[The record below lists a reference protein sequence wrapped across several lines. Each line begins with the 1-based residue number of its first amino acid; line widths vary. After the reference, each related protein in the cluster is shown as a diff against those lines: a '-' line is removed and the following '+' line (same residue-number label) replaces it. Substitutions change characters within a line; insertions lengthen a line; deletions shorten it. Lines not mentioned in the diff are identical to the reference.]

1 MDENGADQPEPTGD
15 IDLPPAN
22 TRRWTIRRKA
32 AVVLAVQRGVLSIEA
47 ACERYRL
54 SREEF
59 AAWERAI
66 ERHGIH
72 GLRVTRLQIYR
83 DTE

>member
-1 MDENGADQPEPTGD
+1 MDCSGADRTDATGD

-32 AVVLAVQRGVLSIEA
+32 AVVLAVQRGTLNIEA

-59 AAWERAI
+59 AGWEKSI
-66 ERHGIH
+66 EHHGIH
-72 GLRVTRLQIYR
+72 GLRVTRFQIYR

>member
-1 MDENGADQPEPTGD
+1 MDESGDGTGD
-15 IDLPPAN
+15 IALPPAN

-32 AVVLAVQRGVLSIEA
+32 AVVLAVQRGILSIEA

-59 AAWERAI
+59 AGWERAI
-66 ERHGIH
+66 ERHGVY

-83 DTE
+83 DSE

>member
-1 MDENGADQPEPTGD
+1 MDESGD
-15 IDLPPAN
+15 GTDDIALPPAN

-32 AVVLAVQRGVLSIEA
+32 AVVLAVQRGILSIEA

-59 AAWERAI
+59 AGWERAI
-66 ERHGIH
+66 ERHGIY

-83 DTE
+83 DT